1 MTTNDT
7 PSAAEV
13 LELVEMLHRASELA
27 PLAKVGHLNCESAF
41 RAIGRFFGALEEH
54 IQTAPGSANGVPG
67 MEAAVEDPS
76 A

>member
-27 PLAKVGHLNCESAF
+27 PLAKVGHLNCENAV
-41 RAIGRFFGALEEH
+41 RAIGRFFGALGETRSDADE
-54 IQTAPGSANGVPG
+54 AP
-67 MEAAVEDPS
+67 VEDPS